1 MGNSTSEGV
10 TDAPRG
16 ENTGLIILISCVATI
31 GGFLFGFDM
40 STMNSAINGIAPSLE
55 LSSFQ
60 TGLITSIA
68 MIGAAAGAWFSGDV
82 SERIGRTRVMTLAGT
97 LMLVGADADR
107 IASTARMAS

>member
-1 MGNSTSEGV
+1 MSNPAAHS
-10 TDAPRG
+10 G
-16 ENTGLIILISCVATI
+16 ENTKFIILIACVATI

-68 MIGAAAGAWFSGDV
+68 MIGAAVTGFFHYVKVGPEEAPEDEDDV
-82 SERIGRTRVMTLAGT
+82 PDPIRRADGE
-97 LMLVGADADR
+97 LVQVIPAHPKEGGNE
-107 IASTARMAS
+107 